1 MWIILLIFFNG
12 PMQIERSE
20 ILETHFS
27 EQKCLARVKEAQNI
41 GLPKNTN
48 IGCIFIKGVAQT

>member
-1 MWIILLIFFNG
+1 
-12 PMQIERSE
+12 MQIESSE